1 MGFES
6 TTSKFVEALRIVQ
19 GLSDNHKKIEE
30 KKLKVNK
37 RLDFNMENVPIKF
50 YKLRFDKL
58 VYINMID
65 KT

>member
-1 MGFES
+1 MSE
-6 TTSKFVEALRIVQ
+6 
-19 GLSDNHKKIEE
+19 NHKKNEE

-65 KT
+65 TT